1 MRKTRAVI
9 GLALIVL
16 VAINPTTAPRWTP
29 LRSAILRIV
38 EVVALPFRLA
48 WLSVPP
54 PDRTLL
60 MPVAGAKVNRITDTW
75 GTPRPGGSLPWGQD
89 IFAPKGMAVRL
100 ATRGYVVCASYNALG
115 GKVVL
120 IAGAGGRRYYYAH
133 LEVFSPNLR
142 VGKHVTPEMI
152 IGFVGNTGS
161 AARTSSHLHF
171 GMYTMVGAVNPMPL
185 LQDRA
190 PSSA

>member
-1 MRKTRAVI
+1 
-9 GLALIVL
+9 
-16 VAINPTTAPRWTP
+16 
-29 LRSAILRIV
+29 
-38 EVVALPFRLA
+38 
-48 WLSVPP
+48 
-54 PDRTLL
+54 

-75 GTPRPGGSLPWGQD
+75 GTPRPGGSLHWGQD